1 MLFMESRAAARS
13 APVMAMALVGALIG
27 ASGGAL
33 AAMDLTTLEAAAK
46 REGSLT
52 YYSAQTASVSEALI
66 KAFKDKYGIT
76 LTIFR
81 APTTAL
87 KTRVQSE
94 IDVGRLQADLVGIGE
109 YSVFE
114 INKAKFTPIT
124 ELPAYATY
132 PDKYKTPLYAVTS
145 IQPALI
151 VVNTQK
157 VKPGEITSWTDILD
171 PKWRGQIAMLS
182 IGSSV
187 SITNNYLML
196 AQRYGDDFIRKLGA
210 QRPNYQGSSSPAVQL
225 AAAGE
230 AAISFP
236 ISVSVLPELEKA
248 GAPIRNVLT
257 APMTGAQI
265 TVGIPASSTKPNA
278 ARLLL
283 NLMMTPEGQVMQNG
297 GQLGSSPLPNIPGT
311 FPLPP
316 EYEPPNEQLP
326 AAEVARIRELL
337 GSP

>member
-1 MLFMESRAAARS
+1 MARVKNQVFVLS
-13 APVMAMALVGALIG
+13 MV
-27 ASGGAL
+27 ASIMPGVAG
-33 AAMDLTTLEAAAK
+33 AAMDLAALEAAAK

-52 YYSAQTASVSEALI
+52 YYSAQTAAVSDALT

-87 KTRVQSE
+87 KTRTQSE
-94 IDVGRLQADLVGIGE
+94 LDVNRLQADLVGIGE
-109 YSVFE
+109 YSIFE
-114 INKAKFTPIT
+114 ANKTKFAPIS
-124 ELPAYATY
+124 ELPAYAGY
-132 PDKYKTPLYAVTS
+132 PEKYKTPLYAVTS

-151 VVNTQK
+151 VVNSQK
-157 VKPGEITSWTDILD
+157 VKPGEITGWADIVD
-171 PKWRGQIAMLS
+171 PKWRGQIAMLA

-187 SITNNYLML
+187 SISNNYLAL
-196 AQRYGDDFIRKLGA
+196 TQKYGDDYMRKLGA
-210 QRPNYQGSSSPAVQL
+210 QRPSFQTSSSPAVQL

-236 ISVSVLPELEKA
+236 ISVSVLPELLKA
-248 GAPIRNVLT
+248 GAPLRNVLT

-265 TVGIPASSTKPNA
+265 TVGISASAAKPNA

-283 NLMMTPEGQVMQNG
+283 NLMMTPEGQSMQNG
-297 GQLGSSPLPNIPGT
+297 GQLGSSPLPNIPDT

-316 EYEPPNEQLP
+316 EYEPPNESLQ
-326 AAEVARIRELL
+326 AAEVQRVRELL